1 MKGVQCNA
9 LAYCITQVI
18 FIWQCVYP
26 LLTIKYNIHCHTYI
40 FYLLSDIFRVGFN
53 SLKSTCVILNLY
65 N

>member
-1 MKGVQCNA
+1 MKCVQCNA

-18 FIWQCVYP
+18 FIWQYVYP
-26 LLTIKYNIHCHTYI
+26 LLTIKYNIHCH
-40 FYLLSDIFRVGFN
+40 FYLLSDTFRVGFN